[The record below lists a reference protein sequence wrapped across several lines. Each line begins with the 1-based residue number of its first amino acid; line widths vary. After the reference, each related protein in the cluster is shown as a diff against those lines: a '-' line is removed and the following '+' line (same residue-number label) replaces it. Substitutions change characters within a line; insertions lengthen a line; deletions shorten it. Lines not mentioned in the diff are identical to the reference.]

1 MNEDIYK
8 IMSTAEKTDL
18 RQKMGQVC
26 NIASSL
32 FNSECARLGVP
43 SSEEEVQRLIDKCF
57 ITSQTLCDYLD
68 KKIEPF
74 L

>member
-1 MNEDIYK
+1 MDDSYK
-8 IMSTAEKTDL
+8 IMSAAEKTDL

-32 FNSECARLGVP
+32 FNGECARLGVP
-43 SSEEEVQRLIDKCF
+43 FSEEETQKLIDKCF
-57 ITSQTLCDYLD
+57 MTSQILCDFLD